1 MNNKDVI
8 VKALIDIFRPTTKK
22 IDPRKNLDPRKKN
35 LTHTKNVD
43 PSKKYLDPRNPRNS

>member
-22 IDPRKNLDPRKKN
+22 IDPRKNLDPCE
-35 LTHTKNVD
+35 
-43 PSKKYLDPRNPRNS
+43 